1 MVDSPAAAPNVGT
14 LSDRDAGIQIYWSID
29 GCNINMSCQWELD
42 ATLEAE
48 LSHEVSTHVPSI

>member
-1 MVDSPAAAPNVGT
+1 MGLSPAAAPKCWN
-14 LSDRDAGIQIYWSID
+14 LSDHDAGIQIYWSID
-29 GCNINMSCQWELD
+29 GYNINMSCQWELD